1 MENIIKCERCLYWHP
16 VKGKYPTG
24 TCECVP
30 EEWLTSD
37 VDDANIEVVTLAE
50 DFCSLA
56 TK

>member
-37 VDDANIEVVTLAE
+37 VDDANIEIVTLAE